1 VERLADFSTFPTGLI
16 ALISLASDFLALYKS
31 QRNCKLSHAPLLGLS
46 GTMGDNEK
54 NLQAQ
59 KKRAKNSV
67 FGGL

>member
-1 VERLADFSTFPTGLI
+1 LPSNDEPRAYALCAKSNQSAPHPHST
-16 ALISLASDFLALYKS
+16 
-31 QRNCKLSHAPLLGLS
+31 RAPLLGLS